1 MIICCLG
8 DSLTEGDYG
17 IKGKTCIANVHEKN
31 YPYFLAKLVNAEVRN
46 FGKCGFTS
54 SLYLNYYKSGEVNV
68 KDADIIIIM
77 LGTNGGM
84 TPYEDTEQNKD
95 YYELIEL
102 LEKDSKGKIYLCTP
116 PHVTSDKRFIANGF
130 GPTVEKASIFVR
142 ETAKKYNLSLI
153 DVAKSDR
160 ITAEH
165 EDEYQGNDGVHFIEK
180 GYEVLAEE
188 IYKGL
193 KLN

>member
-68 KDADIIIIM
+68 KDACSRHR
-77 LGTNGGM
+77 
-84 TPYEDTEQNKD
+84 
-95 YYELIEL
+95 L
-102 LEKDSKGKIYLCTP
+102 LSLLRGEAFSRPSL
-116 PHVTSDKRFIANGF
+116 A
-130 GPTVEKASIFVR
+130 IFVR
-142 ETAKKYNLSLI
+142 KSATSPTVLHLSQNSNSSLVNI
-153 DVAKSDR
+153 P
-160 ITAEH
+160 
-165 EDEYQGNDGVHFIEK
+165 YC
-180 GYEVLAEE
+180 
-188 IYKGL
+188 
-193 KLN
+193 